1 MAIGSVSVPLRPQ
14 ELRAVDGTDLA
25 YGNTAP
31 YGQQHSSYVQGRL
44 DTRLGLEDKKIE
56 VRDDVVYGKVN
67 IYLKQIRYITLMVN
81 DGTFIQG
88 VRDPNNTA

>member
-1 MAIGSVSVPLRPQ
+1 MAVGSVSNPLRAQ
-14 ELRAVDGTDLA
+14 QLRAADGTDLA

-44 DTRLGLEDKKIE
+44 DTRLGVGDKNIE

-67 IYLKQIRYITLMVN
+67 IFRNHPLFAY
-81 DGTFIQG
+81 
-88 VRDPNNTA
+88 